1 MASANLQVTQ
11 INLQHCKEASSLLSY
26 LISKLQTGLALVQE
40 PWVYKNRVRGLNI
53 RGGHLYYDSTC
64 EIPRTCI
71 VVTGAVQAKMLVQ
84 LMSRDVTAVK
94 ITISVGGVNRDV
106 VMGSVYLPY
115 NTQEPP
121 PSKELVN
128 LVQFCATQKLQL
140 IVGCDA
146 NSHHT
151 CWGSSDTNSRGN
163 ASLDYL
169 VTTELDILNAG
180 IKPTFVTAR
189 WQEVIDISRHCRYSN
204 RCYQLESLR
213 RRISI

>member
-1 MASANLQVTQ
+1 MASANLQVTE
-11 INLQHCKEASSLLSY
+11 INLQHCKEASSLLSH

-40 PWVYKNRVRGLNI
+40 PLVYRNRVRGLNI

-64 EIPRTCI
+64 ETPRTCI